1 MLTRDQAYPRTRILV
16 EQLRSY
22 KLLLNVIRRT
32 CVTAKSLPA
41 FQTRSTEEALDAVVQ
56 SPDTEQSKSHKDG
69 DGGDKAAVK
78 RKARTENTTRK
89 RAYKRENFN
98 LF

>member
-1 MLTRDQAYPRTRILV
+1 MTSTLSEGPVLQQRAC
-16 EQLRSY
+16 LRS
-22 KLLLNVIRRT
+22 K
-32 CVTAKSLPA
+32 P
-41 FQTRSTEEALDAVVQ
+41 RSTEEALDAVVQ
-56 SPDTEQSKSHKDG
+56 SPDTEQAKSHKDG